1 MKFGNFISED
11 FETKLGTINPNYP
24 ENSFITIPIV
34 YCLIDYDNYY
44 GILMQYSIN
53 PNLES
58 SFQKGIK

>member
-24 ENSFITIPIV
+24 ENSFMTIPIV

-44 GILMQYSIN
+44 VILM
-53 PNLES
+53 
-58 SFQKGIK
+58 